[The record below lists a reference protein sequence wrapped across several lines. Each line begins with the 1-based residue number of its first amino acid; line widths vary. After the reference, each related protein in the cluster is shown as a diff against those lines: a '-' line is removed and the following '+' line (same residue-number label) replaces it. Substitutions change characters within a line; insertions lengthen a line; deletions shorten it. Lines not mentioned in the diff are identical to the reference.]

1 MIEIIKETVYYK
13 IIKKIRK
20 EQKLTQTELA
30 KKSGVSFKTIN
41 RYENGRKISFDSEK
55 KIFDALGIN
64 IEKVETSLEKNKSSF
79 NKQAE
84 DYNKFEFINNKTEI
98 QKIINSGYPY
108 NNKRVLDLA
117 CGVGVIALELSKY
130 AEIVDALDIS
140 PLMIEKIKKA
150 CNKKGISNIN
160 YLVGDAHNLKYEDN
174 TFDTI
179 VTRLSMHHFN
189 NPVVVLKEIKRVLKN
204 FGELIIIDIIA
215 NENEEEA
222 KLQDSFN
229 KIRDF
234 SHNKFFTLNSLKK
247 MLKDESFINPEIQL
261 WKQKRNF
268 KDWISLSNYSDDE
281 NILYNIMKGFAIN
294 NIKLG
299 MNLSFENNNLSFEQ
313 KMLLIKII
321 NIK

>member
-261 WKQKRNF
+261 
-268 KDWISLSNYSDDE
+268 
-281 NILYNIMKGFAIN
+281 
-294 NIKLG
+294 
-299 MNLSFENNNLSFEQ
+299 
-313 KMLLIKII
+313 
-321 NIK
+321 

>member
-1 MIEIIKETVYYK
+1 MNEVFKDIPYYK
-13 IIKKIRK
+13 IIKKIRE

-30 KKSGVSFKTIN
+30 KKSGVSFKTVN
-41 RYENGRKISFDSEK
+41 RYENGTKISFDSEK
-55 KIFDALGIN
+55 KIFDALGVN

-98 QKIINSGYPY
+98 RKIVNIGYPY
-108 NNKRVLDLA
+108 NHKRVLDLA

-140 PLMIEKIKKA
+140 PFMIEKIKKT
-150 CNKKGISNIN
+150 CNKKEINNIN

-189 NPVVVLKEIKRVLKN
+189 NPNVVLKEIKRVLKN
-204 FGELIIIDIIA
+204 FGELIIIDIITSD
-215 NENEEEA
+215 NKEEA
-222 KLQDSFN
+222 ELQDSLN

-247 MLKDESFINPEIQL
+247 LLKDSNFINPEIQL
-261 WKQKRNF
+261 WK
-268 KDWISLSNYSDDE
+268 
-281 NILYNIMKGFAIN
+281 
-294 NIKLG
+294 
-299 MNLSFENNNLSFEQ
+299 
-313 KMLLIKII
+313 
-321 NIK
+321 